1 MKSAALPFAVF
12 LAAAALPAHA
22 DPALRSQAQQLFG
35 RIEAPPAAAL
45 ARPEVELG
53 RRLFWDE
60 RISLDGKTSCGS
72 CHLDHGADK
81 RAFSPDAKGLPTS
94 RHSPT
99 VFNSMGQPSM
109 RWLGDRKTGAE
120 QAEGSLTGSLGFP
133 DKKVAL
139 EKLREHGYADAFKA
153 AYPGEAEAFTTAHY
167 GKALH
172 AYQATLVTPAPFDR
186 FLAGDEK
193 ALDARQVAGLR
204 AFIATGCA
212 ACHNGAL
219 LGGTQFMKFGVVKD
233 YWTET
238 GSKKPDLGRVAF
250 TKNDADKYVFRVPML
265 RNVAKTPPYFHDG
278 SVATLENA
286 IGIMA
291 SVQLG
296 RALDAKTTS
305 EIAAFLETLTGP
317 VPAYYAPPGR

>member
-1 MKSAALPFAVF
+1 MKKFLLAL
-12 LAAAALPAHA
+12 LASSPLLPAFA
-22 DPALRSQAQQLFG
+22 DEALRAQAQQLFG
-35 RIEAPPAAAL
+35 RLEAPAAAAL
-45 ARPEVELG
+45 ATPEVALG
-53 RRLFWDE
+53 RALFWDT
-60 RISLDGKTSCGS
+60 RISLDGKTSCGT

-81 RAFSPDAKGLPTS
+81 RAFSPDAKGLMTS

-99 VFNSMGQPSM
+99 VFNSMGQPSI
-109 RWLGDRKTGAE
+109 RWLGDRKTGAD

-139 EKLREHGYADAFKA
+139 EKLREHGYADAFKT
-153 AYPGEAEAFTTAHY
+153 AYPAEADAFTTANY

-186 FLAGDEK
+186 YLAGDRK
-193 ALDARQVAGLR
+193 ALDQRQVAGLR

-233 YWTET
+233 YWSET
-238 GSKKPDLGRVAF
+238 GSKKPDLGRVAL
-250 TKNDADKYVFRVPML
+250 TKNEADKYVFRVPML
-265 RNVAKTPPYFHDG
+265 RNVAKTAPYFHDG
-278 SVATLENA
+278 SVETLEGA
-286 IGIMA
+286 IGVMA

-296 RALDAKTTS
+296 RTLDAKSTA
-305 EIAAFLETLTGP
+305 EIAAFLESLTGP
-317 VPAYYAPPGR
+317 VPAHYAPPGR